1 MGLAWDEAR
10 DHGGGSRTREA
21 SGELFLQQLLGT
33 RPAFGFNLPA
43 SFLALLAVTGARAGP
58 KAVSPED
65 SISPLEAS
73 SGQNR
78 GTAGQGPRNTG
89 FQWGP
94 PLGQK
99 FPITSWLLASC

>member
-1 MGLAWDEAR
+1 MNEAPR
-10 DHGGGSRTREA
+10 PTEPAVGS
-21 SGELFLQQLLGT
+21 SSSSWLGT

-43 SFLALLAVTGARAGP
+43 SFLALFAIMGARAGA
-58 KAVSPED
+58 KAVQGTVSALWKLAVD
-65 SISPLEAS
+65 K
-73 SGQNR
+73 NR

-89 FQWGP
+89 FQQGP